1 MSRGDISV
9 ISPLIEG
16 KVATVAVGDNQAV
29 KTGDVLVTIEN
40 DDFQAKVAE
49 AEASAAAADAS
60 IGTID
65 SQIIWQQTKIDQIV
79 AQQRSAAAELT
90 RAKTVYDRYKKLIE
104 SRVIGTQDLDEA
116 TASYVKSQAA
126 VSETSAQ
133 LAAEQTQLGV
143 YKASRKE
150 GEAKQ
155 MEAVATLKLAQIN
168 LDRTVIRAPIDGVVG
183 NRGVR
188 VGQYVKA
195 GTQMLSL
202 VPTDVH
208 VVANFKETQ
217 LDRMRPRPAGRDLG
231 RRLLQREADRHD
243 RKLRARERR
252 RVQPAARGERH
263 RQLHQDRAPRA
274 GADRAAGEQS
284 AARTAAAGPLGRGRC
299 RYTHRAGG
307 ERRRRQ
313 GAEDR
318 RGAACC
324 SGPRL
329 PPSRNS
335 GLSES
340 TSGCAQAA
348 ARPSPCP
355 SPAPSAEGRHSSAGE
370 RERCCVSL
378 SHALS
383 ASDRLHSLSR
393 RERVGVRVLTRR
405 ETYQDP
411 TP

>member
-1 MSRGDISV
+1 MVKLAIRLAVALIVAAGAVGGGAYWWKTGRFQESTDNAYVEGDISV

-16 KVATVAVGDNQAV
+16 KVATVQVGDNQAV

-40 DDFQAKVAE
+40 DDFSAKVAE
-49 AEASAAAADAS
+49 ADASLAATGAS

-104 SRVIGTQDLDEA
+104 SKVIGTQDLDEA
-116 TASYVKSQAA
+116 TAAYVKAQAA

-133 LAAEQTQLGV
+133 LGAEQTQLGV

-150 GEAKQ
+150 AEAKQ

-168 LDRTVIRAPIDGVVG
+168 LDRTVIKAPIDGVVG

-217 LDRMRPRPAGRDLG
+217 LDHMRPGQQVTISVDAFSSEPLIGTIQSFAPASGAEFS
-231 RRLLQREADRHD
+231 LLPEENATGNFT
-243 RKLRARERR
+243 KIVR
-252 RVQPAARGERH
+252 RVPVRIALPENNPLHGLLRPGLSVVVDVDTRTGPKAPGEK
-263 RQLHQDRAPRA
+263 DTAPKIA
-274 GADRAAGEQS
+274 K
-284 AARTAAAGPLGRGRC
+284 
-299 RYTHRAGG
+299 GG
-307 ERRRRQ
+307 LLF
-313 GAEDR
+313 
-318 RGAACC
+318 GAA
-324 SGPRL
+324 
-329 PPSRNS
+329 
-335 GLSES
+335 
-340 TSGCAQAA
+340 
-348 ARPSPCP
+348 
-355 SPAPSAEGRHSSAGE
+355 
-370 RERCCVSL
+370 V
-378 SHALS
+378 
-383 ASDRLHSLSR
+383 ASD
-393 RERVGVRVLTRR
+393 
-405 ETYQDP
+405 QQ
-411 TP
+411 